1 MSVMDVGSVVVVQD
15 LVSIRAVV
23 DRMQIDV
30 GSMVR
35 NAEFGL
41 RDDLAMRIAV
51 GEIKEKMEVM
61 LKSVE

>member
-1 MSVMDVGSVVVVQD
+1 MVVVQD

-30 GSMVR
+30 DSMVR

-51 GEIKEKMEVM
+51 GEIKEKKVL
-61 LKSVE
+61 LKSVEELSEVQ